1 LTVGAAIAAD
11 GMPACDEVRVSD
23 VLIVGTGAAG
33 LAAAL
38 GCAGRQ
44 VTVLTKTRL
53 GEGGSSAWAQGG
65 VAAALGTDDS
75 PALHAADTLAVAG
88 GLGDARRVDLLTT
101 EGPARMA
108 ELVRLGA
115 AFDRADGAPDNDRG
129 PAADRAAGT
138 PFALGREAAHSR
150 RRILHAGG
158 DATGRELVRALTD
171 AVRRAP
177 NVRVEEECFA
187 VDLVV
192 EPAARQGGSRVAGLL
207 ALDRDGRRVLHLA
220 GATVLATGGSGQL
233 YLHTTNPPEVTADG
247 LAMAARAGARLA
259 DLEFV
264 QFHPTALAVA
274 GGGRL
279 PLLTEALR
287 GEGAVLVDGAGRRF
301 MLEEHPLAEL
311 APRDVVARAIHR
323 RLAAGEGVFLDARV
337 AIGDRFPERFPTVFQ
352 AARDAGL
359 DPRREPLPVVPAAHY
374 HMGGVVTDERGRTSL
389 PGLWACG
396 ETAATGVHGANRLAS
411 NSLLEALVFGARVA
425 GDLAR
430 RLAAVPRAGEE
441 DLARLRLA
449 GAGGAMPAPRR
460 EARAARTAQREGE
473 TGSLSGGGG
482 EEAAAGN
489 GLHRQEEIAAAGDL
503 VAIVSLPRQGG
514 AGEAAEDGSRE
525 LARRAA
531 ALRRRLRE
539 RMWADVGL
547 VRDAAGLARAA
558 DELRRLEGEVA
569 ELVGEAEQV
578 AATGAAGGL
587 LRDLLETRN
596 LITAGALIT
605 AAAEL
610 RRESRGAHHRL
621 DHPSEDA
628 DWRRRVLVTARPGVA
643 PLLALSAAIAD
654 AAAVGQAERAA
665 GAAAAPLAGRFHGV
679 MALRVEPLR
688 PSAPQLGP
696 PVEGLR

>member
-1 LTVGAAIAAD
+1 VRAATAAGGA
-11 GMPACDEVRVSD
+11 PACDEARVSD

-65 VAAALGTDDS
+65 IAAALGPDDT

-88 GLGDARRVDLLTT
+88 GLGDARRVELLTT
-101 EGPARMA
+101 EGPVRMA

-115 AFDRADGAPDNDRG
+115 AFDRADGA
-129 PAADRAAGT
+129 AATDRADGT
-138 PFALGREAAHSR
+138 PFALGQEAAHSR

-158 DATGRELVRALTD
+158 DATGRELVRALAD

-177 NVRVEEECFA
+177 HVRVEEECFA

-192 EPAARQGGSRVAGLL
+192 EPAGGGAHRVAGLV

-220 GATVLATGGSGQL
+220 GATVLATGGAGQL
-233 YLHTTNPPEVTADG
+233 YLHTTNPLEVTADG

-287 GEGAVLVDGAGRRF
+287 GEGALLVDGAGRRF

-323 RLAAGEGVFLDARV
+323 RLAAGGSVFLDARG

-352 AARDAGL
+352 AAREAGF
-359 DPRREPLPVVPAAHY
+359 DPRTEPLPVVPAAHY

-430 RLAAVPRAGEE
+430 RLAAVPRATAA
-441 DLARLRLA
+441 DLARLRVAGEGAVVLA
-449 GAGGAMPAPRR
+449 PSG
-460 EARAARTAQREGE
+460 EARAAETAQ
-473 TGSLSGGGG
+473 
-482 EEAAAGN
+482 
-489 GLHRQEEIAAAGDL
+489 QEERSGAFAYAA
-503 VAIVSLPRQGG
+503 
-514 AGEAAEDGSRE
+514 DGVRE
-525 LARRAA
+525 LAKRATG
-531 ALRRRLRE
+531 LRRCLRE

-547 VRDAAGLARAA
+547 VRDAVGLARAA
-558 DELRRLEGEVA
+558 DELRRLEAEVA
-569 ELVGEAEQV
+569 ELLAEAEENA
-578 AATGAAGGL
+578 AATAAGGL

-596 LITAGALIT
+596 LITAGALVV
-605 AAAEL
+605 AAAEF

-643 PLLALSAAIAD
+643 PHLALSAAIAD
-654 AAAVGQAERAA
+654 PSAAAGEAERTAEA
-665 GAAAAPLAGRFHGV
+665 VAVPFVGRLHGAKARGAEAPRQA
-679 MALRVEPLR
+679 
-688 PSAPQLGP
+688 APQLGP
-696 PVEGLR
+696 PVEGMR

>member
-1 LTVGAAIAAD
+1 
-11 GMPACDEVRVSD
+11 MPACDEVRVSD

-65 VAAALGTDDS
+65 VAAALGADDS

-88 GLGDARRVDLLTT
+88 GLGDARRVELLTT
-101 EGPARMA
+101 EGPVRMA

-115 AFDRADGAPDNDRG
+115 AFDRADGAPDTDRG
-129 PAADRAAGT
+129 PAADRAAGTGRATGT

-158 DATGRELVRALTD
+158 DATGRELVRALTE

-264 QFHPTALAVA
+264 QFHPTALAVDD
-274 GGGRL
+274 GGRL

-323 RLAAGEGVFLDARV
+323 RLAAGDSVFLDARG
-337 AIGDRFPERFPTVFQ
+337 AIGDRFPERFPTVFA
-352 AARDAGL
+352 AAREAGL
-359 DPRREPLPVVPAAHY
+359 DPRSEPLPVVPAAHY

-430 RLAAVPRAGEE
+430 RLAAVPRAEE
-441 DLARLRLA
+441 ADLARLRLA
-449 GAGGAMPAPRR
+449 GAGGAVPAPRH
-460 EARAARTAQREGE
+460 EARAAGTARREGE
-473 TGSLSGGGG
+473 TGPVVGGG
-482 EEAAAGN
+482 EAAAGD
-489 GLHRQEEIAAAGDL
+489 GLRRQEEDVAAEELA
-503 VAIVSLPRQGG
+503 ATPSLRWQGG
-514 AGEAAEDGSRE
+514 AGEGAEDGLRE

-531 ALRRRLRE
+531 TLRRRLRE

-547 VRDAAGLARAA
+547 VRDAAGLVRAA

-569 ELVGEAEQV
+569 ELLAEAERDAG
-578 AATGAAGGL
+578 AAAAGGL
-587 LRDLLETRN
+587 LRELLETRN
-596 LITAGALIT
+596 MITAGALIT

-621 DHPSEDA
+621 DHPSEDV
-628 DWRRRVLVTARPGVA
+628 DWRRRVLVTARPGAA
-643 PLLALSAAIAD
+643 PLLALSAAIAVPPA
-654 AAAVGQAERAA
+654 AAAVGEAERAA
-665 GAAAAPLAGRFHGV
+665 EAAAAPLAGRFHGV
-679 MALRVEPLR
+679 MAQRVEPLR

-696 PVEGLR
+696 PLEGLR

>member
-1 LTVGAAIAAD
+1 MRRPGA
-11 GMPACDEVRVSD
+11 PASGEPLVCDEVRVSD

-65 VAAALGTDDS
+65 VAAALGADDS

-88 GLGDARRVDLLTT
+88 GLGDARLVDLLTT

-115 AFDRADGAPDNDRG
+115 AFDRAAGGPEAPL
-129 PAADRAAGT
+129 
-138 PFALGREAAHSR
+138 ALGREAAHSR

-158 DATGRELVRALTD
+158 DATGRELVRALTA

-192 EPAARQGGSRVAGLL
+192 EPAAPQGGSRVAGLL

-220 GATVLATGGSGQL
+220 GATVLATGGAGQL

-264 QFHPTALAVA
+264 QFHPTALAVD

-287 GEGAVLVDGAGRRF
+287 GEGAVLLDGAGRRF

-323 RLAAGEGVFLDARV
+323 RLAAGDRVVLDARG
-337 AIGDRFPERFPTVFQ
+337 AIGEAFPARFPTVYR
-352 AARDAGL
+352 AAREAGL
-359 DPRREPLPVVPAAHY
+359 DPRTEPLPVVPAAHY

-430 RLAAVPRAGEE
+430 RLAAVPRADAE
-441 DLARLRLA
+441 DLARLQVA
-449 GAGGAMPAPRR
+449 GEGGAVAAP
-460 EARAARTAQREGE
+460 
-473 TGSLSGGGG
+473 
-482 EEAAAGN
+482 
-489 GLHRQEEIAAAGDL
+489 
-503 VAIVSLPRQGG
+503 
-514 AGEAAEDGSRE
+514 GEAAEDGSRE
-525 LARRAA
+525 LAKRAA

-539 RMWADVGL
+539 RMGADVGL
-547 VRDAAGLARAA
+547 VRDADGLARAA
-558 DELRRLEGEVA
+558 DELRRLDGEVA
-569 ELVGEAEQV
+569 ELLAEAEGEAG
-578 AATGAAGGL
+578 AGAAGGL

-596 LITAGALIT
+596 LVTAGELIV
-605 AAAEL
+605 AAAAL

-621 DHPSEDA
+621 DHPDEDA
-628 DWRRRVLVTARPGVA
+628 AWRRRVLVTARPGAA
-643 PLLALSAAIAD
+643 PLLALSAPIAEPPSAV
-654 AAAVGQAERAA
+654 AAGVSGGAVGPERAVEVV
-665 GAAAAPLAGRFHGV
+665 GAPFAGRVHGAV
-679 MALRVEPLR
+679 ARGAD
-688 PSAPQLGP
+688 PSPVRLSP
-696 PVEGLR
+696 PAEGLW